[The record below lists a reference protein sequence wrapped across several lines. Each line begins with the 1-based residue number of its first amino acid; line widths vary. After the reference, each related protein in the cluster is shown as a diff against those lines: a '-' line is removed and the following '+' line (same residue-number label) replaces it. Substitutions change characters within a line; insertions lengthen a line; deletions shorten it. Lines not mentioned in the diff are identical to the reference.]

1 MASADD
7 LKQAVGRAAVD
18 RYVVDG
24 MRLGLGTGSTAIWA
38 VRRIAERFAA
48 GELPRLR
55 VVTTSL
61 QSDLEARA
69 LGLPVVTLNDAGME
83 EGLDLT
89 IDGADEVD
97 ARGLLIKGGGGALL
111 MEKVVAYASKRFV
124 VVVDRGKL
132 SDRLGTQLRRAGRG
146 GAGRARPGAPRDP
159 GARAPRSSLRIGGA
173 EGRARGDG
181 PRQPAARR
189 ALSRRR
195 STRSAMEAALD
206 AIPGVLGNGLFTRR
220 RPEVLVGRPGRHR
233 DAGSS
238 EASDAA
244 LSMAIFFPVRA
255 SRTVHSPS
263 VLSQRRTN
271 SRLSVSTRISP
282 SLQMR

>member
-1 MASADD
+1 VGSADE

-38 VRRIAERFAA
+38 VRRTAERFAA
-48 GELPRLR
+48 GDLPRIR

-61 QSDLEARA
+61 QSDLEARG

-97 ARGLLIKGGGGALL
+97 AGGLLIKGGGGALL

-132 SDRLGTQLRRAGRG
+132 SDRLGTRFPVPVEVVPGALAPVRRAIQAL
-146 GAGRARPGAPRDP
+146 GAEV
-159 GARAPRSSLRIGGA
+159 SLRIGVRKA
-173 EGRARGDG
+173 G
-181 PRQPAARR
+181 PVVTDLGNLLLDAHFRTPFDPV
-189 ALSRRR
+189 
-195 STRSAMEAALD
+195 AMEAALD

-220 RPEVLVGRPGRHR
+220 RPEVLAAGPGGIETLR
-233 DAGSS
+233 
-238 EASDAA
+238 
-244 LSMAIFFPVRA
+244 F
-255 SRTVHSPS
+255 
-263 VLSQRRTN
+263 
-271 SRLSVSTRISP
+271 
-282 SLQMR
+282 